1 MGLLFLASAA
11 VALIGTVVLI
21 TQKNAVYALLGL
33 LVAFGASAGVFLS
46 LDAPFIAVSQI
57 LIYAGALAVMFL
69 FVLMF
74 TDTRTEGDTG
84 LPAAVGARP
93 DFDPKQF
100 ANKKKKKKKA
110 DEPSNLLAGIM
121 LPKPMAVVVSLSLL
135 VCFSFAI
142 IKLPVSYSSFGELP
156 TVESAQVVPGESKP
170 NYDTGLTYRIYN
182 EDSVEEVPRLVS
194 FGSTEAV
201 SYTIFEGFPLAFEV
215 VSLLIFAA
223 VLGAVL
229 LARRHLTGIPGTQDV
244 GQELD
249 KEQDHA

>member
-1 MGLLFLASAA
+1 MGLLFLASAG
-11 VALIGTVVLI
+11 VALIGTVLLI

-33 LVAFGASAGVFLS
+33 LIAFGASAGIFLS
-46 LDAPFIAVSQI
+46 LEAPFVAVSQI

-74 TDTRTEGDTG
+74 TDTRTHDDVG
-84 LPAAVGARP
+84 LPAAIGARP

-100 ANKKKKKKKA
+100 GQKKKKKKKQD
-110 DEPSNLLAGIM
+110 DEPSKLLSGIV

-142 IKLPVSYSSFGELP
+142 IKLPGSYSKFGALP
-156 TVESAQVVPGESKP
+156 TVEGAQVAKGEDQP
-170 NYDTGLTYRIYN
+170 NYATGLIFEERQADGT
-182 EDSVEEVPRLVS
+182 VESTPRYVD
-194 FGSTEAV
+194 FGETEAI

-244 GQELD
+244 G
-249 KEQDHA
+249 KEQADA